1 MIIFDSVTKNY
12 PGGYVALDGINLEI
26 APGEMVV
33 LSGHSGAGKSTLLKL
48 IPAFERPSSGI
59 VQINGQNVSS
69 LSRRAIPYVRRNIGV
84 VLQETR
90 LLFDRS
96 ISDNILLP
104 LVINGH
110 PPGEA
115 GRRVSAALERVG
127 LAGREKEFPAG
138 LSGGEQQRV
147 AIARAFVNRPSI
159 LIADEPTA
167 HLDPA
172 YASEIAGL
180 FGSFNEAGVTVLVAT
195 HDISLFRYWSPRQI
209 ILDHGRILTEQ

>member
-1 MIIFDSVTKNY
+1 MIIFNNVTKRY
-12 PGGYVALDGINLEI
+12 PGGYMALDEI
-26 APGEMVV
+26 SFQIEPGEMVV

-48 IPAFERPSSGI
+48 IPAIERPSSGM
-59 VQINGQNVSS
+59 VEINGQNVSRMPKRAAPY
-69 LSRRAIPYVRRNIGV
+69 LRRKIGM

-96 ISDNILLP
+96 VYDNILLP
-104 LVINGH
+104 LVIDGL

-115 GRRVSAALERVG
+115 ARRVAVALDLVG
-127 LAGREKEFPAG
+127 LSGREKEFPAG

-147 AIARAFVNRPSI
+147 ALARAFVNRPSI

-172 YASEIAGL
+172 YAAEIAEL
-180 FGSFNEAGVTVLVAT
+180 FGSFNSAGVTVLVAT
-195 HDISLFRYWSPRQI
+195 HDFSLFKQWSPRRIVLDRGQI
-209 ILDHGRILTEQ
+209 VEQ